1 MGLNERV
8 KAIEAK
14 AGTQAGPIVIV
25 YENDSIP
32 QGTPPDAV
40 IIYVKYD
47 GNAKGSQPD
56 GRGDSPRN
64 SGRQYEH

>member
-32 QGTPPDAV
+32 QGTPP
-40 IIYVKYD
+40 
-47 GNAKGSQPD
+47 GC
-56 GRGDSPRN
+56 GDYLCEVRRKCQ
-64 SGRQYEH
+64 G